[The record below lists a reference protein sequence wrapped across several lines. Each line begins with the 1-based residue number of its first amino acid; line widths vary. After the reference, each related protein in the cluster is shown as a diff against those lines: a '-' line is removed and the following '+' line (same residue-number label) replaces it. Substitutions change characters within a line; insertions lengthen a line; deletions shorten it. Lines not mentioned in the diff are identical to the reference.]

1 MKREL
6 ALTGIALLV
15 SVLLSS
21 PSFADPA
28 KPGANA
34 TPAPA
39 PIETVAPVQ
48 TEELSLDEAI
58 LYASTPEE
66 RAAVIRRCAGPPPR
80 IAPAASHEA
89 PASEPALVTD

>member
-21 PSFADPA
+21 PTFADPA
-28 KPGANA
+28 KPTAKA
-34 TPAPA
+34 TLAPA
-39 PIETVAPVQ
+39 PIEATAPAQ
-48 TEELSLDEAI
+48 AEELSLDDAI
-58 LYASTPEE
+58 LLASTPQE
-66 RAAVIRRCAGPPPR
+66 RAAVLRRCAGPPPH

-89 PASEPALVTD
+89 PASEPALVSE